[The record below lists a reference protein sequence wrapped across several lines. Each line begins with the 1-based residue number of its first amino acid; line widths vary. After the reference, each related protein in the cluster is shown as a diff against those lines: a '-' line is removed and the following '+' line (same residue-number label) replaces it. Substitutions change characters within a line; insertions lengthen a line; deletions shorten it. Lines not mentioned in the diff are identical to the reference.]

1 MATDLASGA
10 TPSMA
15 EKDRLRVV
23 IVGGAVAGLTLA
35 HALHH
40 GGIDFVVLE
49 AYKEIAPQVGASIA
63 VLPNGARI
71 LDQLGIFDQVCTLLE
86 PVANALS
93 YTDDGKLVVK
103 TNAPALTEARYIS
116 LRVSI
121 RI

>member
-1 MATDLASGA
+1 MATSLASGA
-10 TPSMA
+10 TSSMA

-35 HALHH
+35 HALHR

-49 AYKEIAPQVGASIA
+49 AHKEIAPQVRSSTA

-71 LDQLGIFDQVCTLLE
+71 LDQMGIYDQVCTLLD
-86 PVANALS
+86 PVGNALS
-93 YTDDGKLVVK
+93 WTHDGKLVVK

-116 LRVSI
+116 LTASV